1 MIGKSPLEDPGMA
14 EHAWARYRR
23 LMLRMLGMTLAVV
36 ALILFLL
43 YQQGGAV
50 SIHFYIAVGLGVGFS
65 MLLMSALMGLVFL
78 SNGTGHDSSVDNR
91 LPDNGPD

>member
-1 MIGKSPLEDPGMA
+1 MIGKSPLDDPA
-14 EHAWARYRR
+14 KAAHAWKRFRR
-23 LMLRMLGMTLAVV
+23 LMLRMLAMTLAVV

-43 YQQGGAV
+43 YQQRGGV

-78 SNGTGHDSSVDNR
+78 SNGTGHDSSIDNR
-91 LPDNGPD
+91 LPDNEAD